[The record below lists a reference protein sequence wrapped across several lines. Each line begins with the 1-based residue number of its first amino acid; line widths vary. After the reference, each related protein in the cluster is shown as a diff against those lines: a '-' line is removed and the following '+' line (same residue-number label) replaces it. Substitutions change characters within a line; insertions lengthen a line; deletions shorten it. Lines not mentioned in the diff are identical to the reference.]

1 MKTYVPFL
9 MAISFIFPFSVYANT
24 NVKSKLFLQ
33 QDAQEMNSDAT
44 NGQHNVDFFELAKK
58 NEPQPDKPTLDWDSS
73 TKWDS
78 SATVNMSEHE
88 KSQYLFNQRNYSGLN
103 NHVNAQRIDAL
114 KKARDDGKMSNKQ
127 YQKEINILKMHDQS
141 KKPGS
146 VGFSI
151 PFE

>member
-9 MAISFIFPFSVYANT
+9 MPISFIFLFSVYANT

-58 NEPQPDKPTLDWDSS
+58 NEPQPAKPTLDWDSS

-103 NHVNAQRIDAL
+103 NHVNAQRVDAL

>member
-33 QDAQEMNSDAT
+33 QDAQEMNNDAT
-44 NGQHNVDFFELAKK
+44 NGQHKVDFFELAKK
-58 NEPQPDKPTLDWDSS
+58 NEPQPAKPTLDWDSS

-127 YQKEINILKMHDQS
+127 YHKEINLLKMHDQS
-141 KKPGS
+141 KKPDS